1 MLIAIPVLPVNIE
14 HSGAQHRMIV
24 DAILAGDGAAGPADH
39 GESLRRHRGPTPRA
53 AVMIEQSSAVGEVR

>member
-14 HSGAQHRMIV
+14 HSGAQHRIIV
-24 DAILAGDGAAGPADH
+24 DAILAGDGGRARRTM
-39 GESLRRHRGPTPRA
+39 ESLRRHRGPTPRA